1 MRATNIMG
9 KKKYN
14 YGKYFKCI
22 CNDDDDDNFG
32 LKKNYHTSIHN
43 NFKKKPKN
51 IFFLVKFSNKI

>member
-32 LKKNYHTSIHN
+32 LKKNYHTSIHH
-43 NFKKKPKN
+43 NFKNKPKKY
-51 IFFLVKFSNKI
+51 IFLS